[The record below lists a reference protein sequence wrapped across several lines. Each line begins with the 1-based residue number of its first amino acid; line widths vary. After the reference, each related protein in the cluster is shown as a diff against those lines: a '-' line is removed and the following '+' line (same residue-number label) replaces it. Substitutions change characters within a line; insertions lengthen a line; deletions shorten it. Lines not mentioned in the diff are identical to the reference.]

1 LSITLLCHSL
11 LVNCKSSALEPS
23 ADTILILSVDVK
35 LLDLHVIP
43 ALLVE
48 GQFEGG
54 LIEVGHR
61 GPGLGWEFFSIT
73 IAKSYCWP
81 GFLATGPIAKIDSV
95 SDNQ

>member
-1 LSITLLCHSL
+1 MIQIYIIRKL
-11 LVNCKSSALEPS
+11 PS

-35 LLDLHVIP
+35 LLDLHVIL

-61 GPGLGWEFFSIT
+61 GPGLGGEFFSIA

-81 GFLATGPIAKIDSV
+81 GFLATGPIAKIDKVSV
-95 SDNQ
+95 TTNEC